1 MNNYVLDSSA
11 FLAHL
16 WQEPGWQTVEKL
28 MLEQRVTRS
37 VVNVSEVI
45 AKALDRGLPIENAEV
60 LLTSLEV
67 EQIDFNGML
76 ALQTALLRPLT
87 RHRGLSLGDRAC
99 LALAKSMNA
108 VALTADKPWLDLELG
123 IRVECIR

>member
-11 FLAHL
+11 FLAYL
-16 WQEPGWQTVEKL
+16 WQEPGWQTVENL
-28 MLEQRVTRS
+28 MLEQRVAMS

-60 LLTSLEV
+60 LLASLEV

-76 ALQTALLRPLT
+76 ALHTALLRPLT

-108 VALTADKPWLDLELG
+108 VALTANKPWLELNLG

>member
-11 FLAHL
+11 FLAYL
-16 WQEPGWQTVEKL
+16 WQEPGWQTVENL
-28 MLEQRVTRS
+28 MLEQRVAMS

-108 VALTADKPWLDLELG
+108 IALTADKPWLELELG